1 MTRRKGMLVY
11 FDHYEHPSTRARK
24 KEIRY
29 HRRYL
34 RADAITKEML
44 PSYYKIWTKGRIELR
59 NESIKTIKRL
69 GKKG

>member
-1 MTRRKGMLVY
+1 MSKKHSMIVY
-11 FDHYEHPSTRARK
+11 FDHYEHPSTRLRK

-34 RADAITKEML
+34 KTEALVRRAM
-44 PSYYKIWTKGRIELR
+44 PSCYNIWGKIRTELR
-59 NESIKTIKRL
+59 NESIKAIKRL